1 MWKMYHWY
9 CQSRLLRHTYQ
20 FQPFPISNYLYN
32 FDVEQVR
39 IESHII
45 MLLNFKNFSE
55 DIEDIMTYPRW
66 TNNIGFPV
74 KITFPFLKAACHAI
88 MELILHAKIC

>member
-1 MWKMYHWY
+1 ME
-9 CQSRLLRHTYQ
+9 Q
-20 FQPFPISNYLYN
+20 F
-32 FDVEQVR
+32 R

-66 TNNIGFPV
+66 TNNIVFPV

>member
-1 MWKMYHWY
+1 
-9 CQSRLLRHTYQ
+9 
-20 FQPFPISNYLYN
+20 
-32 FDVEQVR
+32 
-39 IESHII
+39 
-45 MLLNFKNFSE
+45 MLLNFKNWLYISE